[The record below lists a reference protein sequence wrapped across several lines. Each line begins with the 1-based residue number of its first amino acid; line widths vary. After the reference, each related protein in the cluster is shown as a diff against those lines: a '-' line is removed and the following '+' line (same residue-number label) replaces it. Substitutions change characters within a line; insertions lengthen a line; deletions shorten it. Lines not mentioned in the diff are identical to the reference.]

1 MLDHRA
7 LTNTRH
13 PMKLLALGL
22 AGPLAGAA
30 HAAPACD
37 GPAAL
42 IAHTAEEAANPVSG
56 PVTTPLVH
64 GVVEPAVC
72 ALR

>member
-1 MLDHRA
+1 MA
-7 LTNTRH
+7 KTRVI
-13 PMKLLALGL
+13 LAPGLPSLGL

-30 HAAPACD
+30 RAAPACD
-37 GPAAL
+37 GP
-42 IAHTAEEAANPVSG
+42 AANPVSG

-64 GVVEPAVC
+64 GVVEPAVS